1 MARDR
6 MGDSDHATPNLE
18 GITGPYDQNSL
29 LIYGG
34 GGHGKSIIDLIRL
47 IGKYKIIGIVDDG
60 LQSGEQILGCA
71 VLGDD
76 TILEELFSKGLR
88 LAVNAV
94 GGVGDIGLRVA
105 IFHKLT
111 ERGFEFP
118 TLIHPSAMV
127 ESSAHLDSGI
137 QVLPQSYVG
146 TDAKVG
152 FGVIIN
158 NGAIVSH
165 DCVLG
170 EYASLAPGAILAG
183 GVHIGESTQV
193 GMGVTINL
201 NVIIGGKAQIGNGA
215 VVKDDV
221 PDGGIVHAGQIW
233 PPR

>member
-1 MARDR
+1 
-6 MGDSDHATPNLE
+6 MGDSDHAPPSLE
-18 GITGPYDQNSL
+18 GITGPFDQNSL

-34 GGHGKSIIDLIRL
+34 GGHGKSIIELIRL
-47 IGKYKIIGIVDDG
+47 IGKYEIAGIVDDA
-60 LQSGEQILGCA
+60 LQSGERILGCE
-71 VLGDD
+71 VLGGD
-76 TILEELFSKGLR
+76 TILDVLFLKGLR
-88 LAVNAV
+88 QAVNAV
-94 GGVGDIGLRVA
+94 GGVGNIGLRVE
-105 IFHKLT
+105 IFHKLAQG
-111 ERGFEFP
+111 GFEFP
-118 TLIHPSAMV
+118 TLIHPSALV
-127 ESSAHLDSGI
+127 ESSANLDSGV

-183 GVHIGESTQV
+183 GVHIGGSTQI

-201 NVIIGGKAQIGNGA
+201 NVIIGENAQIGNGA

-221 PDGGIVHAGQIW
+221 PDGGIVYAGQIW

>member
-1 MARDR
+1 

-47 IGKYKIIGIVDDG
+47 IGKYKIAGIVDDG

-94 GGVGDIGLRVA
+94 GGVGNIGLRVA

>member
-1 MARDR
+1 
-6 MGDSDHATPNLE
+6 MGDSDHATPSLE
-18 GITGPYDQNSL
+18 GITGPYNQNSL

-47 IGKYKIIGIVDDG
+47 LDKYKIAGIVDDG

-76 TILEELFSKGLR
+76 TILEVLFSKGLR

-94 GGVGDIGLRVA
+94 GGVGNIGLRVA
-105 IFHKLT
+105 IFNKLAG
-111 ERGFEFP
+111 RGFEFP

-127 ESSAHLDSGI
+127 ESSAHLDSGV

-146 TDAKVG
+146 TDANVG

-165 DCVLG
+165 DCVIG
-170 EYASLAPGAILAG
+170 EYASLAPGAMLAG
-183 GVHIGESTQV
+183 GVHIGERTQI

-201 NVIIGGKAQIGNGA
+201 NVKIGEKAQIGNGA

-221 PDGGIVHAGQIW
+221 PDGGTVYAGQIW
-233 PPR
+233 PPHQ